1 MPRPDRS
8 NALDHIVVLMFEN
21 RSFDNL
27 LGRLYEPGEVPSFE
41 GVTGKDL
48 SNPIPDWVAD
58 KGPGGGVCPYGV
70 APNMNTP
77 SPDPGEEHQ
86 HVNTQL
92 FGVIDP
98 PANRGVHAAK
108 MTAPYNAPADP
119 RVQPTMDG
127 FVADYVSAFTAEIG
141 AEPSYAE
148 YSQIMTGY
156 TPAQMPVISALGRG
170 FATFDHWFCE
180 VPSQT
185 FANRSFFHAATSSG
199 FVVNL
204 APAESFPV
212 HNTAETIFDRLDAHG
227 LSWRVYCDPPSHLS
241 VTGLIHAAR
250 LWEHFRTRF
259 VTTDQ
264 FLQDCADGT
273 LPTYSFIEPNLLYGH
288 NDMHPAFDVLFR
300 DTPLDPP
307 SSLLGG
313 EVLLAKIYN
322 AIRTATSDSG
332 SNAWNTLF
340 LVTFDEHGGTYDH
353 VPPPVVPA
361 PWKGDELGQMG
372 FTFQR
377 SGVRIPAIAIS
388 PWIPERTVVTAEF
401 RNTSLI
407 ATLRQRWQLGPPL
420 TGRDAIA
427 AGLSPVFTLDAPR
440 DPDEWPQV
448 SPRPVPPYTQQIPPA
463 DSAMRGLS
471 KAAFHACAALADH
484 FGKPNPAVS
493 QDEDLAVADAVA
505 LVNDLTGD
513 AFAQLR
519 AASSYAHQ

>member
-27 LGRLYEPGEVPSFE
+27 LGRLYEPGEVASFE

-58 KGPGGGVCPYGV
+58 KGPGDAVVPYGI
-70 APNMNTP
+70 ASDMNMP

-92 FGVIDP
+92 YGRIEP
-98 PANRGVHAAK
+98 LTNRGLLARK
-108 MTAPYNAPADP
+108 MTAPYNAPADLEL
-119 RVQPTMDG
+119 QPTMDG
-127 FVADYVSAFTAEIG
+127 FVADYISAFTAEMG
-141 AEPSYAE
+141 REPSYAE
-148 YSQIMTGY
+148 YAQIMTGY
-156 TPAQMPVISALGRG
+156 TPDQLPVISALARG
-170 FATFDHWFCE
+170 FTAFDHWFCE

-185 FANRSFFHAATSSG
+185 FANRSFFHAGTSSG
-199 FVVNL
+199 FVVNV

-212 HNTAETIFDRLDAHG
+212 HNTAETIFDRLDDQH
-227 LSWRVYCDPPSHLS
+227 LSWRVYCDPPSHAS
-241 VTGLIHAAR
+241 ITGLIHAPR
-250 LWEHFRTRF
+250 LWKHFRTRF
-259 VTTDQ
+259 VTTDE

-273 LPTYSFIEPNLLYGH
+273 LPAYSFIEPNLLYGH
-288 NDMHPAFDVLFR
+288 NDMHPAMDLLFP
-300 DTPLDPP
+300 DMQVDPP

-313 EVLLAKIYN
+313 EALLAKIYN

-361 PWKGDELGQMG
+361 PSKGSAPGQLGFG
-372 FTFQR
+372 FQR

-388 PWIPERTVVTAEF
+388 PWVPAQRVVSGQY

-407 ATLRQRWQLGPPL
+407 ATLRRRWELGPPL
-420 TGRDAIA
+420 TERDAA
-427 AGLSPVFTLDAPR
+427 AADLSPVFSLDTPR
-440 DPDEWPQV
+440 DPDGWPAV
-448 SPRPVPPYTQQIPPA
+448 SPRPVPPYTGHILAPDA
-463 DSAMRGLS
+463 AMRGLG
-471 KAAFHACAALADH
+471 KAAFHAAAALAAH
-484 FGKPNPAVS
+484 LGKPSPGLT
-493 QDEDLAVADAVA
+493 QDEDLTRANGAE
-505 LVNDLTGD
+505 LLND
-513 AFAQLR
+513 FAGEMFPQLR
-519 AASSYAHQ
+519 ESSAHAV